1 MATLESDKVH
11 TALTNKLHC
20 EVDTSKR
27 DHNWYVVRDG
37 GQVLATTQMSKGSK
51 ETLRETLCML
61 MARQLKIGGAG
72 NLVKFVSCTLS
83 KEECLVIIRAA
94 SGVKKPVES
103 ASQPAPAAR
112 MTEKKKPSGK
122 G

>member
-11 TALTNKLHC
+11 AALANKLNC

-51 ETLRETLCML
+51 ETLRDTLCML
-61 MARQLKIGGAG
+61 MARQLKLGGAG

-83 KEECLVIIRAA
+83 KEECLAIMRAV
-94 SGVKKPVES
+94 SGVKKPAEKS
-103 ASQPAPAAR
+103 PEAATAAKASP
-112 MTEKKKPSGK
+112 TIKKPK
-122 G
+122 K

>member
-11 TALTNKLHC
+11 AALTNKLDC

-37 GQVLATTQMSKGSK
+37 DQVLATTQMSKGSK
-51 ETLRETLCML
+51 ETLRDTLCML

-72 NLVKFVSCTLS
+72 NLVKFVSCKLS
-83 KEECLVIIRAA
+83 KEECLAIMRTA
-94 SGVKKPVES
+94 SGVKKTAENAPKAMEATSV
-103 ASQPAPAAR
+103 PA
-112 MTEKKKPSGK
+112 KKPK
-122 G
+122 H